1 MGEQLPLFGKHRGS
15 ILERFNAFDEAN
27 PSVWSMFVRFAFELI
42 RCGRERYSADAL
54 LHRIR
59 WEVAVNTVGDDFK
72 VNNDFAALYARKFRE
87 QYPEHAGFFETRERR
102 AA

>member
-15 ILERFNAFDEAN
+15 IADRFNAFDEAN
-27 PSVWSMFVRFAFELI
+27 PGVWSMFVRFAFELI
-42 RCGRERYSADAL
+42 ACGRERYSADAL

-59 WEVAVNTVGDDFK
+59 WEVAVSTIGDDFK
-72 VNNDFAALYARKFRE
+72 VNNDFAALYARKFAQRHE
-87 QYPEHAGFFETRERR
+87 KHAEFFQLRERR

>member
-1 MGEQLPLFGKHRGS
+1 MGEQLPLFGRYRGS
-15 ILERFNAFDEAN
+15 I
-27 PSVWSMFVRFAFELI
+27 
-42 RCGRERYSADAL
+42 SADAL

-59 WEVAVNTVGDDFK
+59 WEVAVNTTGDDFK
-72 VNNDFAALYARKFRE
+72 INNDFAALYARKFRE